1 MKDDAIVLVEAAEIM
16 RSLPTAMQQDDQIM
30 DSVITS
36 LQQGISK
43 HAARLDALEI
53 AQLKTQEA
61 MTKGFQLVNTEL
73 QGIKHEAEKDR
84 IHASYAQKEA
94 QSAKAIAERAWER
107 TQSLA
112 IDIART
118 EQKAEGAK
126 DLAKNSRWMNFDPI
140 TGMIICAALMILGMV
155 GMARFEVRTEPSK
168 PSQTS
173 QKDDRPICGIHVACD
188 VRPIDQPAPTRKTE
202 PQQTPFRGGV

>member
-61 MTKGFQLVNTEL
+61 MAKGFQLVNTEL

-94 QSAKAIAERAWER
+94 QSAKAIAEKAWER

-112 IDIART
+112 VEIART
-118 EQKAEGAK
+118 DQKAEGAK

-155 GMARFEVRTEPSK
+155 GMARFEVRTDSPAKQPPTS
-168 PSQTS
+168 SQTEN
-173 QKDDRPICGIHVACD
+173 PCGRTAVCNFS
-188 VRPIDQPAPTRKTE
+188 PAPDQSK
-202 PQQTPFRGGV
+202 RGV